1 MENLLIPQM
10 EKGLN
15 LLGMETMNA
24 ILSVVVA
31 GLEYS
36 RETS

>member
-1 MENLLIPQM
+1 MENLLILQK

-15 LLGMETMNA
+15 LHGMETMNA
-24 ILSVVVA
+24 IPPVVVV

-36 RETS
+36 MKTS